1 MEQEYPDIKTID
13 LTPTTLEMALRLEPH
28 NMLVVGSSLAG
39 REESS
44 SDDDTEEYLSGQI
57 DEVGEAN
64 ESYHACYPETH
75 DHDEFSK
82 HHTISSFKKKQWNP
96 AISVCS
102 HAISL
107 CHEVNLQKATYLYQ
121 KDKPKSGSLFN
132 DQWML
137 IYPPILELIRNFL
150 VNSKQIKSP
159 IAYRCEQYD
168 AVLAAFD
175 KVLRPYQDCI
185 YDLIAYPYD
194 QLNEIDAN
202 GVPTG
207 QKISVAMLINFF
219 IKTLFEYLHSTKYIQ
234 RVNDRRKV
242 ARRRE
247 KKVLRYINKL
257 RKHYSRLIGVR
268 VDLYLPDDKKNFT
281 PKEIVSNFHTLMQK
295 LRRRESVHLAGY
307 VTKLEYGVDQALHIH
322 CFFFFNG
329 SHHREDISLGRMI
342 GEMWDQQIDGNHSYF
357 NCNTSKNRKKYKYDA
372 LGVINRND
380 QSKYDNIAKVI
391 HYFAKFEQYVLHSS
405 LERIKTLNTG
415 IVPHLRREMGRPNLS
430 QYYKSI

>member
-1 MEQEYPDIKTID
+1 MEQEYPDIKIIEFRS
-13 LTPTTLEMALRLEPH
+13 TTEEMALRLEPH
-28 NMLVVGSSLAG
+28 ALIVGSSLAE

-44 SDDDTEEYLSGQI
+44 SNDDTEEYLSGQI
-57 DEVGEAN
+57 DEVNEAN
-64 ESYHACYPETH
+64 QFLYDCYPEID
-75 DHDEFSK
+75 DHEEFSK
-82 HHTISSFKKKQWNP
+82 HHTISLFKKKPWNP
-96 AISVCS
+96 AMSVCS
-102 HAISL
+102 HAIRL

-168 AVLAAFD
+168 AVLAAFN

-219 IKTLFEYLHSTKYIQ
+219 IKTLFEYLRSPKYVQ

-247 KKVLRYINKL
+247 KKVLQYINKL

-372 LGVINRND
+372 LGVISRDD
-380 QSKYDNIAKVI
+380 QAKYDNIAKVI
-391 HYFAKFEQYVLHSS
+391 HYFAKFEQYVLHSN
-405 LERIKTLNTG
+405 LERVKTLNTG
-415 IVPHLRREMGRPNLS
+415 ILPHHRKEIGRPNLT
-430 QYYKSI
+430 QHY

>member
-1 MEQEYPDIKTID
+1 MGKEYPDVKTIE
-13 LTPTTLEMALRLEPH
+13 LKPTTLEKALGLEPH
-28 NMLVVGSSLAG
+28 ALIVGSSLAE

-44 SDDDTEEYLSGQI
+44 SADDTEEYLSGQI
-57 DEVGEAN
+57 DEVNEAN
-64 ESYHACYPETH
+64 QFFYDCYPETD
-75 DHDEFSK
+75 DHEEFSK
-82 HHTISSFKKKQWNP
+82 HHTISLFKKKQWNP
-96 AISVCS
+96 AMSVCS
-102 HAISL
+102 HAIRL

-150 VNSKQIKSP
+150 VNSKQLKSP
-159 IAYRCEQYD
+159 ISYRCEQYD
-168 AVLAAFD
+168 AVIVAFN
-175 KVLRPYQDCI
+175 KILRPYQDCI

-194 QLNEIDAN
+194 QLNEVDAG

-207 QKISVAMLINFF
+207 QKISVAMLINQF
-219 IKTLFEYLHSTKYIQ
+219 IKTLFEYLHSLKYIQ
-234 RVNDRRKV
+234 RVNDRRKM
-242 ARRRE
+242 ATRRE
-247 KKVLRYINKL
+247 KKVLRYINNL

-268 VDLYLPDDKKNFT
+268 VDLYLPDNKKNFT
-281 PKEIVSNFHTLMQK
+281 PKEIVSHFHTLMQK
-295 LRRRESVHLAGY
+295 LRRRESIHLAGY

-329 SHHREDISLGRMI
+329 SHHREDISLGQMI

-372 LGVINRND
+372 LGVISRDD
-380 QSKYDNIAKVI
+380 QTKYDNIAKVI

-430 QYYKSI
+430 QHY